1 MNKDKVKTPILS
13 LFKLDIIQEITF
25 SGIGCIF
32 FMILYPFFPDH
43 YWDKTFRTTFIL
55 VLLLAFL
62 FIFLIFNQADPQGNF
77 FKINY
82 KRNIILF
89 SILNFAIL
97 YFLLYNTSFGING
110 MSGDNFYRSAYITQM
125 AHSGYPQDFIYKG
138 HSAFMAPFYWY
149 LLALL
154 ARLFQIKPFKML
166 RIGLLIT
173 YYIFPIILFETWKKI
188 YSFKYEK
195 IAPYL

>member
-1 MNKDKVKTPILS
+1 MNKEK
-13 LFKLDIIQEITF
+13 FKSTLHSIIKSDIIQELVY
-25 SGIGCIF
+25 SGMGCIF
-32 FMILYPFFPDH
+32 FMILYPFFPEQ
-43 YWDKTFRTTFIL
+43 YWDKTYRSTFIL
-55 VLLLAFL
+55 ILLLSFLLL
-62 FIFLIFNQADPQGNF
+62 FIIINQANPKRDF
-77 FKINY
+77 LTINY

-97 YFLLYNTSFGING
+97 YFLLFNTSFGING

-154 ARLFQIKPFKML
+154 ARLLHINLIKC
-166 RIGLLIT
+166 
-173 YYIFPIILFETWKKI
+173 
-188 YSFKYEK
+188 
-195 IAPYL
+195 